1 MWGPHAQSPLHTA
14 PVGPSQPAGRGRASL
29 GVAAASAGGDAT
41 ITFTTR
47 GSTVW
52 HTNMLACAPQHPQRS
67 SGSQHRTPRGRATAA
82 QPTRAAARSTCWLV
96 ARNGVPAPR
105 DTWPWER
112 TKGLGASNPSSRRL
126 PLEVL
131 ASPPRRPRCP
141 RRRLALRLLLLL
153 LLPVPLPLPV
163 VIVVRLDGV
172 VRSGDVM
179 LRDLARGTRRGEVLR
194 RPPLPAPLPRPTL
207 PLALAAMDNAVSA
220 CCVPRVGRRRYDAEA
235 SP

>member
-1 MWGPHAQSPLHTA
+1 MAATPLWNTS

-52 HTNMLACAPQHPQRS
+52 HTNMLA
-67 SGSQHRTPRGRATAA
+67 
-82 QPTRAAARSTCWLV
+82 RAAARSTCWLV

-153 LLPVPLPLPV
+153 LLPVPLPLQV

-179 LRDLARGTRRGEVLR
+179 LRDLARGKRRGEVLR